1 MIKVKVKS
9 RQVVI
14 SGHAMFADP
23 GQDIVCA
30 AASSIVITTVNG
42 ILIIDDKALSYK
54 KANDELVIDILK
66 DSSDVKKLINN
77 MISLLKELSMQYKDN
92 IQIYEEV

>member
-1 MIKVKVKS
+1 MIKVKVQS
-9 RQVVI
+9 NCIEV
-14 SGHAMFADP
+14 SGHAMFADY

-42 ILIIDDKALSYK
+42 ILSIDSKALSYEK
-54 KANDELVIDILK
+54 TNDGLVINVLK
-66 DSSDVKKLINN
+66 DSLNVKKLISN